1 MKQMKRVVSGI
12 AAFLLALTLVVTVVN
27 PTTVKADGYDT
38 GIPEIQLVTAEIVN
52 PNGNGEATT
61 ASSLK
66 VSITAVDD
74 VAMGRVNF
82 NFDVKSEDGSR
93 RKYVGGGWY
102 YCDREDNPNWTVTP
116 ALEGHD
122 AANEAH
128 VYTCVV
134 PLTDVDYKGILYLS
148 SVWVEDKAGNT
159 RHYDSSGTVLN
170 VKMAGSQEIPESS
183 SSSTSKNFTVQS
195 VEALDAN
202 GNPYKSGSVIS
213 PGTVVTYKVTVG
225 SDVPQSVQ
233 TMSLGICTD
242 LPNTSSR
249 KNIDITRAEDTNVF
263 QGQFTFDE
271 QMYPTAWYP
280 YQADYWIRNE
290 TGTESAYASLYHID
304 TATLVLKF
312 GNQVVYPTS
321 SLSVNTLIYDFSA
334 GSVHDV
340 WETIASGLTVPKYTK
355 LSDYVTIPTA
365 PTLVEGVPSNWHVLR
380 YQYNSETKE
389 SSYVDLGLASDYVIG
404 RDSYN
409 NVTLVALPDG
419 YLPMSVKV
427 PIFDGTTYQ
436 NKYVAEW
443 VKATTRDEV
452 IAYAKNKYLEE
463 AKKVFSDADL
473 VLNPNGHMMG
483 LVDIVCDTDEVV
495 VIPQARYV
503 QEKEDDTW
511 FKFID
516 FPAIKCTLS
525 TLPSVADIKATF
537 DKNVTL
543 TGTPRELTFQGWGYQ
558 DDQEIQRYLDNIKIG
573 GIYEYDFAYATY
585 DKDVVVSTYWHEN
598 PESVDGWES
607 WDFFD
612 YFPKGMTNE
621 QVEAELKIRTPGG
634 YTNWEKDDFFEYMGA
649 RFFYFDTNGDKASNT
664 ITGTNGQE
672 IKFEATEPKVESK
685 QDAAGKTVV
694 ESTVAFDLGST
705 KTENGVTSLTTESVN
720 KVVNLVKETLDTVKA
735 ATGEVAT
742 PKVKVSMANATVI
755 PTDIL
760 EAAKGSNID
769 VEFVMTADDGSTY
782 SWTINGSSITST
794 NLKNVNLKVNKNT
807 TNVPAT
813 VIGTSAANG
822 MPNIQINL
830 ADHGL
835 FGFTAGLK
843 YYVGKEYAG
852 QYANLLYYTDGRLEI
867 QNSCAVDADGYTV
880 LTFTHASDYVIAM
893 GKDLVAASKSPAT
906 GDQANVTL
914 YLLLLMAGVLAIAT
928 SRRKVR

>member
-38 GIPEIQLVTAEIVN
+38 GIPEIQLVTAEIVT
-52 PNGNGEATT
+52 PNENGEATT

-74 VAMGRVNF
+74 VAMGSVNF
-82 NFDVKSEDGSR
+82 NFCVRSEDGSR
-93 RKYVGGGWY
+93 MKNVGGGWY
-102 YCDREDNPNWTVTP
+102 YCDRGENRNWTVAP
-116 ALEGHD
+116 ASEGQD
-122 AANEAH
+122 AANDAH
-128 VYTCVV
+128 VYTCTV
-134 PLTDVDYKGILYLS
+134 PLTNVDYKGILYLS
-148 SVWVEDKAGNT
+148 SVWVEDMAGNS
-159 RHYDSSGTVLN
+159 RNYDSPSSVLT
-170 VKMAGSQEIPESS
+170 VKMAGSQEVPEN
-183 SSSTSKNFTVQS
+183 SSTNTKNFTVKS
-195 VEALDAN
+195 LEVLDTN
-202 GNPYKSGSVIS
+202 GNPYKNGSVIS
-213 PGTVVTYKVTVG
+213 EGTTVTYRVTAA
-225 SDVPQSVQ
+225 SDVPQDVHKM
-233 TMSLGICTD
+233 TLIIHTD
-242 LPNTSSR
+242 LSNTNAY
-249 KNIDITRAEDTNVF
+249 KNIELNRVDDTNTF
-263 QGQFTFDE
+263 QGQFTFDN
-271 QMYPTAWYP
+271 QMYPTAWCP
-280 YQADYWIRNE
+280 ASVVYWIQNE
-290 TGTESAYASLYHID
+290 TSSQSVSATLYNFD
-304 TATLVLKF
+304 TATLVLKV

-340 WETIASGLTVPKYTK
+340 WETLASGLTVSRYTK

-365 PTLVEGVPSNWHVLR
+365 PTLVEGVPSNWHVIQ
-380 YQYNSETKE
+380 YQYNSDIREG
-389 SSYVDLGLASDYVIG
+389 SYVDLGLASDYVIG

-409 NVTLVALPDG
+409 SVTIVALPDG

-473 VLNPNGHMMG
+473 VLNPNGYSMG

-503 QEKEDDTW
+503 YEEDDDTW
-511 FKFID
+511 FKFVD
-516 FPAIKCTLS
+516 LSTIKCTLS
-525 TLPSVADIKATF
+525 TLPSAADIKATF

-558 DDQEIQRYLDNIKIG
+558 DDQEIQSYLDNIKIG

-598 PESVDGWES
+598 PESVDGWET

-634 YTNWEKDDFFEYMGA
+634 YTNWEKGEFFEYMGA
-649 RFFYFDTNGDKASNT
+649 RYFYFDTNGDKASNT

-685 QDAAGKTVV
+685 QDATGKTVV
-694 ESTVAFDLGST
+694 ESTVEFDLGST
-705 KTENGVTSLTTESVN
+705 KTDNGVTSLTTEAVN

-769 VEFVMTADDGSTY
+769 VEFVMTADDGTSY

-813 VIGTSAANG
+813 VVGTSAANG

-867 QNSCAVDADGYTV
+867 QNSCVVDADGYTV

>member
-1 MKQMKRVVSGI
+1 M
-12 AAFLLALTLVVTVVN
+12 
-27 PTTVKADGYDT
+27 
-38 GIPEIQLVTAEIVN
+38 
-52 PNGNGEATT
+52 
-61 ASSLK
+61 
-66 VSITAVDD
+66 
-74 VAMGRVNF
+74 
-82 NFDVKSEDGSR
+82 
-93 RKYVGGGWY
+93 
-102 YCDREDNPNWTVTP
+102 
-116 ALEGHD
+116 
-122 AANEAH
+122 
-128 VYTCVV
+128 
-134 PLTDVDYKGILYLS
+134 
-148 SVWVEDKAGNT
+148 
-159 RHYDSSGTVLN
+159 
-170 VKMAGSQEIPESS
+170 
-183 SSSTSKNFTVQS
+183 
-195 VEALDAN
+195 
-202 GNPYKSGSVIS
+202 
-213 PGTVVTYKVTVG
+213 
-225 SDVPQSVQ
+225 
-233 TMSLGICTD
+233 
-242 LPNTSSR
+242 
-249 KNIDITRAEDTNVF
+249 
-263 QGQFTFDE
+263 
-271 QMYPTAWYP
+271 
-280 YQADYWIRNE
+280 
-290 TGTESAYASLYHID
+290 
-304 TATLVLKF
+304 
-312 GNQVVYPTS
+312 VYPTS
-321 SLSVNTLIYDFSA
+321 SLSVDTLIYDFSA

-355 LSDYVTIPTA
+355 LSDCVTIPTA
-365 PTLVEGVPSNWHVLR
+365 PTLVEGVPSNWHVFR
-380 YQYNSETKE
+380 YLYNSETKE
-389 SSYVDLGLASDYVIG
+389 GSYVDMGLASDYVIG
-404 RDSYN
+404 RDIYN
-409 NVTLVALPDG
+409 GVTLVALPDG

-473 VLNPNGHMMG
+473 VLNPNGYMMG

-495 VIPQARYV
+495 IIPEARYV
-503 QEKEDDTW
+503 YEEDDDTW
-511 FKFID
+511 FRFVD
-516 FPAIKCTLS
+516 LSTIKCTLS
-525 TLPSVADIKATF
+525 TLPSVADIKASVNSNITIS
-537 DKNVTL
+537 
-543 TGTPRELTFQGWGYQ
+543 GTPRGLAFQEWGLEE
-558 DDQEIQRYLDNIKIG
+558 DDSIKFYLDNINSG
-573 GIYEYDFAYATY
+573 GIYEMVIGYATY
-585 DKDVVVSTYWHEN
+585 DKDIVVSSYRNRN
-598 PESVDGWES
+598 PDNVDDWGY

-612 YFPKGMTNE
+612 YFPKGMTEE
-621 QVEAELKIRTPGG
+621 QLEAELKVRTPGG
-634 YTNWEKDDFFEYMGA
+634 YTNWETLEYYEDLGA
-649 RFFYFDTNGDKASNT
+649 RFFIFVTEGDKASNT
-664 ITGTNGQE
+664 IIGTNGQE

-685 QDAAGKTVV
+685 QDATGKTVV

-705 KTENGVTSLTTESVN
+705 KTDNGVTSLTTESVN
-720 KVVNLVKETLDTVKA
+720 KENLVKETLDTVKA

-769 VEFVMTADDGSTY
+769 VEFVMTAEDGTSY

-880 LTFTHASDYVIAM
+880 LTFTHASDYIIAM

-914 YLLLLMAGVLAIAT
+914 YLLLLMAGVFAIAT

>member
-1 MKQMKRVVSGI
+1 
-12 AAFLLALTLVVTVVN
+12 
-27 PTTVKADGYDT
+27 
-38 GIPEIQLVTAEIVN
+38 
-52 PNGNGEATT
+52 
-61 ASSLK
+61 
-66 VSITAVDD
+66 
-74 VAMGRVNF
+74 
-82 NFDVKSEDGSR
+82 
-93 RKYVGGGWY
+93 
-102 YCDREDNPNWTVTP
+102 
-116 ALEGHD
+116 
-122 AANEAH
+122 
-128 VYTCVV
+128 
-134 PLTDVDYKGILYLS
+134 
-148 SVWVEDKAGNT
+148 
-159 RHYDSSGTVLN
+159 
-170 VKMAGSQEIPESS
+170 
-183 SSSTSKNFTVQS
+183 
-195 VEALDAN
+195 
-202 GNPYKSGSVIS
+202 
-213 PGTVVTYKVTVG
+213 
-225 SDVPQSVQ
+225 
-233 TMSLGICTD
+233 
-242 LPNTSSR
+242 
-249 KNIDITRAEDTNVF
+249 
-263 QGQFTFDE
+263 
-271 QMYPTAWYP
+271 
-280 YQADYWIRNE
+280 
-290 TGTESAYASLYHID
+290 
-304 TATLVLKF
+304 
-312 GNQVVYPTS
+312 
-321 SLSVNTLIYDFSA
+321 
-334 GSVHDV
+334 
-340 WETIASGLTVPKYTK
+340 
-355 LSDYVTIPTA
+355 
-365 PTLVEGVPSNWHVLR
+365 
-380 YQYNSETKE
+380 
-389 SSYVDLGLASDYVIG
+389 
-404 RDSYN
+404 
-409 NVTLVALPDG
+409 
-419 YLPMSVKV
+419 MSVKV
-427 PIFDGTTYQ
+427 PILDGTTYW
-436 NKYVAEW
+436 NNYVAEW

-463 AKKVFSDADL
+463 AKKVFSDADF
-473 VLNPNGHMMG
+473 VLNPNGYSMV

-495 VIPQARYV
+495 VVPQARYV
-503 QEKEDDTW
+503 QEKEDRTW

-525 TLPSVADIKATF
+525 TLPSAADIKATF

-558 DDQEIQRYLDNIKIG
+558 DDQEIQSYLDDIKVG
-573 GIYEYDFAYATY
+573 GIYEYEFAYATY

-612 YFPKGMTNE
+612 YFPKGTTNE

-649 RFFYFDTNGDKASNT
+649 RFFHFDTNGDKASNT

-685 QDAAGKTVV
+685 QDATGMTVV

-705 KTENGVTSLTTESVN
+705 KTDNGVTSLTTEAVN

-807 TNVPAT
+807 TNVPAS
-813 VIGTSAANG
+813 VVGTSAANG